1 MRVSKVRSPQWPPLL
16 KQVGL
21 VAVAV
26 AATAAAAAAGAKDSD
41 ARRVGEEGVVR
52 IQRELERADGREEG
66 DWADLISCVS

>member
-21 VAVAV
+21 VAVA
-26 AATAAAAAAGAKDSD
+26 AAVAAAAAGAKDSD